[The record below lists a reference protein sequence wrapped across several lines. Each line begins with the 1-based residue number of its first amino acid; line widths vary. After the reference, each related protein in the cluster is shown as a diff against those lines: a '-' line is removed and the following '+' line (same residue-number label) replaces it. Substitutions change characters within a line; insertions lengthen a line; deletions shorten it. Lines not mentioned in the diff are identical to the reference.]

1 MNKFNIYYI
10 FYFLNLLFVS
20 VNNKNNW
27 YNIFSK
33 LSESRYPDVL
43 KKWYYEKKK
52 EPLDLN
58 NPKTFCQKIQWL
70 KIFDIN
76 HLKTKLADKILV
88 KK

>member
-10 FYFLNLLFVS
+10 FYFLSLFFFFLI
-20 VNNKNNW
+20 KTNW
-27 YNIFSK
+27 YKIFSTLPENK
-33 LSESRYPDVL
+33 YSDAL
-43 KKWYYEKKK
+43 KKWYFESKK
-52 EPLDLN
+52 EILDLN